1 MLLVM
6 ASNPSRAAE
15 SWACAGYTLAEYL
28 IPGLGYGLMGDF
40 DKMLI
45 FGGLRWG
52 ASAKYY
58 SYSQSPNYQEDIEE
72 IYKETELEDDK
83 TRTDIYFS
91 KETFYGRSFAS
102 IYSNLTFI
110 TFYDLY
116 DGNCE
121 ENPETYGLIF
131 SPFRIWDYGT
141 EPTFWAPTIY
151 AGAVPMDGDLVTYH
165 VDPDLTRDQM
175 LRQSFLQ
182 YQLVGVGEEM
192 LFRGVIQR
200 SLFNLYSKGFSKG
213 FSRWSSILTASAIF
227 GAAHTGQG
235 FTATPAAAFLMG
247 VYFGWLYHPADGDF
261 NLVEPIAVHSW
272 WDTILVH
279 RMLSES
285 QFAERSEGET
295 AKNANLA
302 SGSRFYPL
310 FGFRSRF

>member
-1 MLLVM
+1 
-6 ASNPSRAAE
+6 
-15 SWACAGYTLAEYL
+15 
-28 IPGLGYGLMGDF
+28 MGDF

-58 SYSQSPNYQEDIEE
+58 SYSQSPSYQEDIED

-83 TRTDIYFS
+83 TLTDIYFS

-102 IYSNLTFI
+102 IFSNLTFI

-182 YQLVGVGEEM
+182 YQLVGV
-192 LFRGVIQR
+192 
-200 SLFNLYSKGFSKG
+200 
-213 FSRWSSILTASAIF
+213 
-227 GAAHTGQG
+227 
-235 FTATPAAAFLMG
+235 
-247 VYFGWLYHPADGDF
+247 
-261 NLVEPIAVHSW
+261 
-272 WDTILVH
+272 
-279 RMLSES
+279 
-285 QFAERSEGET
+285 
-295 AKNANLA
+295 
-302 SGSRFYPL
+302 
-310 FGFRSRF
+310 